1 MTTMTKSEFARHIE
15 RVPGYITQLD
25 DAGRLVMDG
34 DRVNVEASIK
44 LIEETANPSYQAHSE
59 RHQLTR
65 ERKASGV
72 IDEELNKVE
81 FLSYQEAR
89 ARRENFNNLLLE
101 IAYLKE
107 AGTLVIWKEEE
118 FAIANAF
125 AIFRNKFDSLAEKLA
140 PQLAIEK
147 DDHKIKMML
156 IEEIE
161 DIFNDLHKA
170 MKEMAERAK
179 ANE

>member
-1 MTTMTKSEFARHIE
+1 ME
-15 RVPGYITQLD
+15 GD
-25 DAGRLVMDG
+25 LVD
-34 DRVNVEASIK
+34 VEASIK
-44 LIEETANPSYQAHSE
+44 LIEDTANPSFQVHAE

-65 ERKASGV
+65 ERKSSGI
-72 IDEELNKVE
+72 IDDELNKVE

-125 AIFRNKFDSLAEKLA
+125 AIFRNKFDSLAERLA
-140 PQLAIEK
+140 PQLAVEK

-161 DIFNDLHKA
+161 DIFNDLHRECKA
-170 MKEMAERAK
+170 MAERAK
-179 ANE
+179 ADE